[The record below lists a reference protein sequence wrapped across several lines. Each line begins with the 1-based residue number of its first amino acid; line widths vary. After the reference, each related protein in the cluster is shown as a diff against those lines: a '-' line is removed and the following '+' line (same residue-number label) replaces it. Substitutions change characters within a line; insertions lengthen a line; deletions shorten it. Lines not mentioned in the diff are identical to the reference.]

1 MKRSTRLMQL
11 LAGAMI
17 VTAPGMSARAQ
28 STECGAAND
37 TSAALITDLKAWMKT
52 EDPDRVVLRD
62 RVFHIPFVA
71 ESQISV
77 VTDPRT
83 CGEIVKAYSR
93 LSEFAYTPSRVYV
106 IRIGTEYAGYDPD
119 RKGGEFVAVHLFD
132 SKYTHIGG
140 WSF

>member
-1 MKRSTRLMQL
+1 MQKKCRVVQW

-17 VTAPGMSARAQ
+17 LATPGMSAPAQ
-28 STECGAAND
+28 TTECGAAND
-37 TSAALITDLKAWMKT
+37 TSAALIADLKAWMKT
-52 EDPDRVVLRD
+52 ENPDRVVLRD
-62 RVFHIPFVA
+62 RVFHIPVVA

-83 CGEIVKAYSR
+83 CSEIVKAYSR
-93 LSEFAYTPSRVYV
+93 LPELAYTPSRVYV

-132 SKYTHIGG
+132 SKYSHIGG